1 MKLSQHIEEIR
12 IGIKGGRFSNEASVS
27 QGIVLR
33 LLSTLGWPTW
43 DTEVV
48 CPEYGLEGRRVDF
61 ALCDPPSKPK
71 MFIEVKQVGQSDGAE
86 RQLFEYAFHKGV
98 PSAILTD
105 GREWHFFLPAEAGD
119 YRERRVYKLDL
130 IERENEECVRRFE
143 RYLKYDAVKTG
154 DAHSAARQDYRDI
167 TREREIHDAL
177 PQAWQKIVEEEDEL
191 LIELL
196 AERVESL
203 CGYKPDPDTV
213 AHFLSKNVAL
223 RDTFSPPQVPSS
235 KNFTRPV
242 LKPALPISQ
251 PSGGVSAIGFMFK
264 GQFTSCRNARDVLIS
279 VIELFSDK
287 DQTFINRFASL
298 PKHGRTRRYVARERT
313 DLYPGRPDLAE
324 EHSHQLKSGY
334 WVGTNISKKQV
345 ERIVTMA
352 CEVAGLTFGIDLKI
366 NFG

>member
-1 MKLSQHIEEIR
+1 MDLSQHIEEIR
-12 IGIKGGRFSNEASVS
+12 IGIKEGRFSNEASVS

-33 LLSTLGWPTW
+33 LLSALGWPTW
-43 DTEVV
+43 DTEIV

-61 ALCDPPSKPK
+61 ALCDPPAKPK

-86 RQLFEYAFHKGV
+86 RQLFEYAFHRGV

-130 IERENEECVRRFE
+130 IERENEECVRRLE
-143 RYLKYDAVKTG
+143 RYLKYKAVKSG
-154 DAHSAARQDYRDI
+154 EALSAARQDYRDI
-167 TREREIHDAL
+167 TREREIRDVL

-213 AHFLSKNVAL
+213 AHFLTTSVAL
-223 RDTFSPPQVPSS
+223 RDTFSPSQMPPP
-235 KNFTRPV
+235 KNFTHPVFKPMRPI
-242 LKPALPISQ
+242 AQ
-251 PSGGVSAIGFMFK
+251 PSGGVSGVGFMFK
-264 GQFTSCRNARDVLIS
+264 DQFTSCRNARDVLVS
-279 VIELFSDK
+279 VIELLSNK
-287 DQTFINRFASL
+287 DQRFINRFASL
-298 PKHGRTRRYVARERT
+298 PKHGRTRRYVARERS
-313 DLYPGRPDLAE
+313 DLYPGRPDLAK

-334 WVGTNISKKQV
+334 WVGINISKKQV

-352 CEVAGLTFGIDLKI
+352 CEVAELTFDVDLKI
-366 NFG
+366 NLG